1 MQEIMLWKIKED
13 RGRELNVEKIQNV
26 RETETE
32 DQLEEVIT
40 RCPELLLE
48 DLKLIG
54 RQTETPGGP
63 LDLLGVDSDGRLV
76 VFELKRGT
84 LTREAVSQIVDYS
97 SYLSTLDPDE
107 LSEHIS
113 SRSGN
118 LGIDKI
124 ENFLAWYQEQFGKS
138 FTEYQRPRM
147 VLVGL
152 GADEK
157 TKRMVSFLS
166 ESELDISL
174 TTFHGFKKGDDVFL
188 ARQVEVQSKPPDSTA
203 AFTKKNN
210 LEKLRHKVKD
220 MGIENYYYDIASF
233 FRDKLPASYEWP
245 NPGGYSYSLPEL
257 TETGSQSNRVY
268 IALYIHDSKPGRVQ
282 IYLYHRAVD
291 AASSD
296 FQEFEKALP
305 SRLKRK
311 NDGSYEIWV
320 KSPNDWSEIRVH
332 FEKLSPSVISGWK
345 EKREQKSK
353 DEFEAAEP
361 ILENEEKPEI

>member
-13 RGRELNVEKIQNV
+13 SGRELNVEKIQNV

-63 LDLLGVDSDGRLV
+63 LDILGVDSDGRLV

-124 ENFLAWYQEQFGKS
+124 ENFLAWYQEQS
-138 FTEYQRPRM
+138 
-147 VLVGL
+147 
-152 GADEK
+152 
-157 TKRMVSFLS
+157 
-166 ESELDISL
+166 
-174 TTFHGFKKGDDVFL
+174 
-188 ARQVEVQSKPPDSTA
+188 
-203 AFTKKNN
+203 
-210 LEKLRHKVKD
+210 
-220 MGIENYYYDIASF
+220 
-233 FRDKLPASYEWP
+233 
-245 NPGGYSYSLPEL
+245 
-257 TETGSQSNRVY
+257 
-268 IALYIHDSKPGRVQ
+268 
-282 IYLYHRAVD
+282 
-291 AASSD
+291 
-296 FQEFEKALP
+296 EKA
-305 SRLKRK
+305 SQNIKDR
-311 NDGSYEIWV
+311 E
-320 KSPNDWSEIRVH
+320 WSW
-332 FEKLSPSVISGWK
+332 L
-345 EKREQKSK
+345 
-353 DEFEAAEP
+353 A
-361 ILENEEKPEI
+361 